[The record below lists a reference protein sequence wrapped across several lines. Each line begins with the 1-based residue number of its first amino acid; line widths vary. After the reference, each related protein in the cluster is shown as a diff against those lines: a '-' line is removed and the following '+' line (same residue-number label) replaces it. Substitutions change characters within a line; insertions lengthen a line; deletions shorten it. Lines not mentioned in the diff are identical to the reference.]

1 MHQKR
6 VEDIFELL
14 GTSERGLSR
23 QEAKL
28 RLSRDGPNELDLTA
42 KVSPFSI
49 FLRQFTSPLIWL
61 LGLAVIISLLID
73 ERVDAWLIGIIVL
86 ANAIIGFFQE
96 FKAERAIEALQKMA
110 SPQAHVL
117 RDGIITKIDSKY
129 VVPGDILILEVG
141 DKVAADA
148 RLIEVFNLQTQ
159 EAALTGES
167 RPVSKSTKEL
177 PEKISVADRK
187 NMVFSGTISQFK
199 PAGLLSSNSRVE
211 TSPVSL
217 SVIVSLRPIRRR
229 RRVTFFGVVAAGAD
243 VVAVGFRGVEGLR
256 RDEDHVCRPCRQVAA
271 DIRKLRPP
279 EPYLGKGI
287 RYQGER
293 VRHKAGKAGK
303 AAKR

>member
-129 VVPGDILILEVG
+129 VVPGDIVFLG
-141 DKVAADA
+141 PGAKVPCSNCHPPGW
-148 RLIEVFNLQTQ
+148 RWI
-159 EAALTGES
+159 
-167 RPVSKSTKEL
+167 
-177 PEKISVADRK
+177 
-187 NMVFSGTISQFK
+187 
-199 PAGLLSSNSRVE
+199 PA
-211 TSPVSL
+211 T
-217 SVIVSLRPIRRR
+217 
-229 RRVTFFGVVAAGAD
+229 
-243 VVAVGFRGVEGLR
+243 
-256 RDEDHVCRPCRQVAA
+256 
-271 DIRKLRPP
+271 
-279 EPYLGKGI
+279 
-287 RYQGER
+287 
-293 VRHKAGKAGK
+293 
-303 AAKR
+303 